1 MIMNNSNDERLDR
14 VDKANLS
21 AIIGQSF
28 VSSYTGPEI
37 DLGITKAYQAEY
49 TYVQTEE
56 TLDPVKTV
64 RDELGN

>member
-1 MIMNNSNDERLDR
+1 MNEEERLDR

-21 AIIGQSF
+21 MVLGKSF

-37 DLGITKAYQAEY
+37 DQGITKAYQADY

-64 RDELGN
+64 RDELEN

>member
-1 MIMNNSNDERLDR
+1 MNEEERLDR

-21 AIIGQSF
+21 MVLGKSF
-28 VSSYTGPEI
+28 VSSYTGQEI
-37 DLGITKAYQAEY
+37 DQGITKAYQADY

-64 RDELGN
+64 RDELEN